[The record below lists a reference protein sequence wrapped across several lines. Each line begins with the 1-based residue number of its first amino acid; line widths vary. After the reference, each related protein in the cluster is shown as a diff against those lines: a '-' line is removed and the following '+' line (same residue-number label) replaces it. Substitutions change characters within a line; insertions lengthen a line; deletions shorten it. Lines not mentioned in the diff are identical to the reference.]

1 MDIGRLNKRITI
13 EHQASTYDQ
22 IDPWNQFETVW
33 SEESYD
39 DAGQQ
44 VESWSTFATVWADIK
59 HNSGIETIKS
69 DALASS
75 VKTSIRVRYM
85 PGVNA
90 GMRVNYSGLQYEIT
104 AVLPHVNE
112 KRYIDLI
119 CRLINGSSP

>member
-13 EHQASTYDQ
+13 QQKSST
-22 IDPWNQFETVW
+22 
-33 SEESYD
+33 YD

-44 VESWSTFATVWADIK
+44 VESWNTFATVWADIK

-69 DALASS
+69 DAIASS
-75 VKTSIRVRYM
+75 VKSSIRIRYLV
-85 PGVNA
+85 GVNA

-112 KRYIDLI
+112 KRYVDLV
-119 CRLINGSSP
+119 CRLVNGSSP